1 MQRGV
6 FRTWQA
12 SAGCWIGDSKGW
24 AEAMPLPTISQ
35 VERIEEGRVVAMEHT
50 AIVEAATRS

>member
-1 MQRGV
+1 
-6 FRTWQA
+6 
-12 SAGCWIGDSKGW
+12 
-24 AEAMPLPTISQ
+24 LPTISQ